1 MSYQAQSGAWDFL
14 MGGSGV
20 TDVVYDSRKG
30 VQDFHKLN
38 QIIRNE
44 LYSKLGYYKNPDG
57 SPMYGE
63 NRMIYPVMTV
73 ADGDALIEYW
83 IKIVNTASGWLASQM
98 IRPST
103 TSINVGDYIDK
114 LDALVVKFR
123 ARRSAWKQTAYATA
137 TEYQGRAMGLK
148 STALL
153 LDTTIGN
160 LVIELDNMTWTGF
173 NIESPAGRIAWA
185 IGTSAKDVVV
195 GMTKGVASAVDAA
208 GGIMRFGF
216 DITKWAIVAG
226 LAIGGVWLIN
236 QMNKRG

>member
-1 MSYQAQSGAWDFL
+1 MSYTAQSGFWDFL

-44 LYSKLGYYKNPDG
+44 LYSKLGYYRNPDG

-73 ADGDALIEYW
+73 ADGDALVEYW
-83 IKIVNTASGWLASQM
+83 IKIVNTAAGWLSSQM

-103 TSINVGDYIDK
+103 ANINVGDYIDR
-114 LDALVVKFR
+114 LEDLVVKFK
-123 ARRSAWKQTAYATA
+123 ARRLAWKQTAYATA

-148 STALL
+148 TTALL
-153 LDTTIGN
+153 LDTVIGS

-185 IGTSAKDVVV
+185 VGSSAKDVVV
-195 GMTKGVASAVDAA
+195 GVTKGVASAVDAA
-208 GGIMRFGF
+208 GSIMRFGF
-216 DITKWAIVAG
+216 DMSKWVVVG
-226 LAIGGVWLIN
+226 LLALGGVYVVSK
-236 QMNKRG
+236 MNKE